1 MRKWIT
7 SAKYP
12 GIRWY
17 EHSTRKHG
25 PRPDRCFGL
34 RYSHNGKRYQ
44 PTLGWASAGWTEAKA
59 ALTLAELK
67 ENIRTGE
74 GCISLTE
81 KRELAEKKREE
92 KAIKKAKDKKASV
105 TYSQFWEK
113 YYWPQQKHKAKGS
126 VRTEEGLYRN
136 WIAPFIGDMP
146 LSEVRPKDIEKI
158 KTALLKKKRATSTIK
173 YTFGTISHLWNMAR
187 RDEYV
192 HGDSPT
198 TKISVPKH
206 DNRRER
212 FLTPEEAKT
221 LLAELKQHRGHTH
234 DMALLAL
241 RCGLRFGE
249 IAALTWHDLDL
260 EGKKLSIR
268 DTKGKVNRQAYLLS
282 DTLEMLSSRF
292 DEHKGPDSDLIFPSR
307 NGKVMD
313 TVSNIFPRIVNP
325 MFNEGVTDKRLR
337 VYFHTL
343 RHTFAS
349 WLVQR
354 GVDLYSVK
362 ELMGHED
369 FKMTQRY
376 SHLSPDGLMRAVE
389 VLEE

>member
-7 SAKYP
+7 SSKYP
-12 GIRWY
+12 GIRWH

-25 PRPDRCFGL
+25 PRADRCFGL

-67 ENIRTGE
+67 ENIRTGN

-81 KRELAEKKREE
+81 KRELAEKKREG
-92 KAIKKAKDKKASV
+92 KAIKQEKDKKASI
-105 TYSQFWEK
+105 TYSQFWER

-136 WIAPFIGDMP
+136 WIAPIVGDMP
-146 LSEVRPKDIEKI
+146 LSEIRPKDIEKI

-198 TKISVPKH
+198 TKISIPKH

-212 FLTPEEAKT
+212 FLTPEEAKM
-221 LLAELKQHRGHTH
+221 LLDELNSIADTPTTWRCSPCV
-234 DMALLAL
+234 AACASARL
-241 RCGLRFGE
+241 RPSHGTIWIWKERSSPSGTPKARSTAKPTCSAIPLKCSP
-249 IAALTWHDLDL
+249 AALT
-260 EGKKLSIR
+260 S
-268 DTKGKVNRQAYLLS
+268 TKAQ
-282 DTLEMLSSRF
+282 T
-292 DEHKGPDSDLIFPSR
+292 
-307 NGKVMD
+307 
-313 TVSNIFPRIVNP
+313 RI
-325 MFNEGVTDKRLR
+325 
-337 VYFHTL
+337 
-343 RHTFAS
+343 
-349 WLVQR
+349 
-354 GVDLYSVK
+354 
-362 ELMGHED
+362 
-369 FKMTQRY
+369 
-376 SHLSPDGLMRAVE
+376 
-389 VLEE
+389 